1 MIRTLHVDIEGGWG
15 GSSRSLFELLR
26 RLDRARIAPLV
37 AHRQEGPL
45 QARYAEI
52 GIPTA
57 HVPEIGSFVPRRHK
71 NLRNFLA
78 SLPRLRRLGTAATNL
93 AALAERHQANLIHL
107 NYEGLFLLAKKLKRA
122 TNLPIACH
130 NRAHLPE
137 NAWGRWLV
145 GRMTGVCDQLFYI
158 SPQEE
163 SRVRALANGR
173 IPPGEVVWNMA
184 PDPLPRR
191 TLSDPP
197 EAIYLGSIDPTK
209 GSDRMLDI
217 AAALNALDA
226 PPLKLAIYGSAR
238 SGSGLLEVMRRRIA
252 REGLEERAELRGHT
266 SDPEQVLAGAL
277 ALIRPSR
284 ENDPWG
290 RDVIEATAFGVP
302 VLATGG
308 YQGVVEPGV
317 TGYLYETF
325 DATAIARQLC
335 ALATDPELWRRLS
348 DAARRKGARVFSGAE
363 QVAAV
368 TAAFERLAARSP

>member
-26 RLDRARIAPLV
+26 RLDRARFAPLV

-45 QARYAEI
+45 QARYAAI

-71 NLRNFLA
+71 NLRNFVA
-78 SLPRLRRLGTAATNL
+78 SLPRLRRLGTAVARL
-93 AALAERHQANLIHL
+93 AALAERHQADLIHL
-107 NYEGLFLLAKKLKRA
+107 NYEGLFLLAERLKRA
-122 TNLPIACH
+122 TKLPIACH

-137 NAWGRWLV
+137 NLWGRWLV
-145 GRMTGVCDQLFYI
+145 RRMTRSCDQLFFI

-163 SRVRALANGR
+163 SRVRALAGGR
-173 IPPGEVVWNMA
+173 MPPGEVVWNMA

-191 TLSDPP
+191 AFSDPP
-197 EAIYLGSIDPTK
+197 EAVYLGSIDPTK
-209 GSDRMLDI
+209 GSARMLDI

-226 PPLKLAIYGSAR
+226 PPLRLAIYGSAR
-238 SGSGLLEVMRRRIA
+238 SGSGLLEVMRRRIVA
-252 REGLEERAELRGHT
+252 EGLGERVEMRGHT
-266 SDPEQVLAGAL
+266 PDPEPVLASAL

-284 ENDPWG
+284 EDDPWG

-302 VLATGG
+302 VLATGT

-325 DATAIARQLC
+325 DAMAMARQLC
-335 ALATDPELWRRLS
+335 VLAAEPDHWQRLS
-348 DAARRKGARVFSGAE
+348 DAARRKGQRVFSGAE
-363 QVAAV
+363 QVATV
-368 TAAFERLAARSP
+368 TATFERLAGRSP